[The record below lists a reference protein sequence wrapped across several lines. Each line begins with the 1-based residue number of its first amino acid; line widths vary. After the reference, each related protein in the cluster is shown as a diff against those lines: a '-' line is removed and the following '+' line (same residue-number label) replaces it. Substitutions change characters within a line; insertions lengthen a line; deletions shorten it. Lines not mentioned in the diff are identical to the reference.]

1 MSTLLNAFTIN
12 GVIDTKQN
20 VLSNINKIADAAGIW
35 VTFDVN
41 TGLWSFVFN
50 DVDTS
55 TLSFDDNNIIG
66 SITVSGT
73 GLTEAYNKIS
83 VEFPHKDLRDQTDYI
98 DLSIP
103 SEDRFLNEL
112 DNTLNIT
119 YDLVNNPVQAQ
130 YLATVE
136 LKQSRVDRIIEFRS
150 DYSGLGAKA
159 GQLIDVTN
167 SQYGFVNK
175 LFRVTR
181 IEEIDNDDGSIE
193 LSITALE
200 YDEDVY
206 DTSGLIYEERT
217 KVTGIAAKIT
227 NTATQQK
234 DDQSTGETLLKLLG
248 LNMATGL
255 LNSVLTKNPTT
266 GKVTQTVSPTS
277 ATRDAALT
285 AVKKPGVIITGESSI
300 CEDNTLTLTV
310 ALDCSSCLF
319 DPLDYEYT
327 ITGVSEDD
335 ITPFPLTGTISV
347 PGTLTIPIAEDA
359 ATEGETLTV
368 TIGSATKAVTIYDKL
383 AYTYVTTA
391 SPTSITEG
399 ASSTV
404 TLTTTGLANGTRV
417 PYTITGDGTGRV
429 STALT
434 GNVTVNSNSA
444 TLTVATTDDGTY
456 TGTQSVT
463 VTFNPSQADNCN
475 QLDKTAAISIL
486 DNDTP
491 PPSPS
496 TCPTVQ
502 VPVVWCPT
510 YDGTT
515 GVVTAL
521 NAVKYATVNAPFS
534 GGPTITV
541 PMTLSITQVGSDAV
555 VTVATTADVDGST
568 TKAGIDFNVI
578 TTFNPIMP
586 NRIPNG
592 TITVVRGY

>member
-1 MSTLLNAFTIN
+1 MSTLLDAFTIN

-20 VLSNINKIADAAGIW
+20 VLSNINKIADAAAVW

-41 TGLWSFVFN
+41 SGLWSFVFN

-73 GLTEAYNKIS
+73 GLTEAYNKVS

-112 DNTLNIT
+112 DNTLNIK

-167 SQYGFVNK
+167 SQLGFVNK

-200 YDEDVY
+200 YDADVY
-206 DTSGLIYEERT
+206 DTSGLIYEERS

-255 LNSVLTKNPTT
+255 LKSALSKNPIT
-266 GKVTQTVSPTS
+266 GKVTQTVEPTS
-277 ATRDAALT
+277 AARDTALT
-285 AVKKPGVIITGESSI
+285 AVKKPGVIITGADTI
-300 CEDNTLTLTV
+300 CEGNTLTLTV

-319 DPLDYEYT
+319 EPMDYEYT
-327 ITGVSEDD
+327 ITGVSAGD

-347 PGTLTIPIAEDA
+347 PGSMSIPIVDDA
-359 ATEGETLTV
+359 VDESTETLTV
-368 TIGSATKAVTIYDKL
+368 TIGSATKQVSIYNKL
-383 AYTYVTTA
+383 SYTYVTTA

-404 TLTTTGLANGTRV
+404 TLTTTGVADGTAI
-417 PYTITGDGTGRV
+417 PYTITGSGTGRV

-434 GNVTVNSNSA
+434 GTVTVNSNTA
-444 TLTVATTDDGTY
+444 TLTVATTDDGVF

-463 VTFNPSQADNCN
+463 VTFNPDQVDNCN

-486 DNDTP
+486 DNDAAP
-491 PPSPS
+491 VV
-496 TCPTVQ
+496 CPTVL

-510 YDGTT
+510 YATGTGQVISLT
-515 GVVTAL
+515 PVRF
-521 NAVKYATVNAPFS
+521 ATVNVPFA

-541 PMTLSITQVGSDAV
+541 PMTVSVTPGDPSIIT
-555 VTVATTADVDGST
+555 VTSTAQVDGSA

-578 TTFNPIMP
+578 TTFNGILP

-592 TITVVRGY
+592 TITVIRGY

>member
-1 MSTLLNAFTIN
+1 MSTLLDAFTIN

-20 VLSNINKIADAAGIW
+20 VLSNINKIADAAAVW

-41 TGLWSFVFN
+41 SGLWSFVFN

-73 GLTEAYNKIS
+73 GLTEAYNKVS

-112 DNTLNIT
+112 DNTLNIK

-167 SQYGFVNK
+167 SQLGFVNK

-200 YDEDVY
+200 YDADVY
-206 DTSGLIYEERT
+206 DTSGLIYEERS

-234 DDQSTGETLLKLLG
+234 DDQSTGETLLRLLG

-255 LNSVLTKNPTT
+255 LRSVLSKNPTT
-266 GKVTQTVSPTS
+266 GKVTQTVEPTS
-277 ATRDAALT
+277 AARDAALT
-285 AVKKPGVIITGESSI
+285 AVKKPGVIITGANTI
-300 CEDNTLTLTV
+300 CEGNTLTLTV

-319 DPLDYEYT
+319 EPMDYEYT
-327 ITGVSEDD
+327 ITGVSAGD

-347 PGTLTIPIAEDA
+347 PGSMSIPIVDDA
-359 ATEGETLTV
+359 VDESTETLTV
-368 TIGSATKAVTIYDKL
+368 TIGSATKQVSIYNKL
-383 AYTYVTTA
+383 SYTYVTTA

-404 TLTTTGLANGTRV
+404 TLITTGVANGTSI
-417 PYTITGDGTGRV
+417 PYTITGSGTGRV

-434 GNVTVNSNSA
+434 GTVTVNSNTA
-444 TLTVATTDDGTY
+444 TLTVATTDDGVF
-456 TGTQSVT
+456 TGPQSVT
-463 VTFNPSQADNCN
+463 VTFNPDQVDNCN
-475 QLDKTAAISIL
+475 QLDKTAAINIL
-486 DNDTP
+486 DNDAAP
-491 PPSPS
+491 VV
-496 TCPTVQ
+496 CPTVQ

-510 YDGTT
+510 YATGTGQVISLT
-515 GVVTAL
+515 PVRF
-521 NAVKYATVNAPFS
+521 ATVNVPFA

-541 PMTLSITQVGSDAV
+541 PMTVSVTPGDPSIIT
-555 VTVATTADVDGST
+555 VTSTAQVDGSA

-578 TTFNPIMP
+578 TTFNGILP

-592 TITVVRGY
+592 TITVIRGY